1 MNSNSATR
9 FKAPLTRDELA
20 AIQER
25 SSASP
30 DVRALL
36 WEVARLR
43 ALALRTHDYFR
54 QGTSTTAL
62 VMGESLR
69 VILEEEPVIMEQP
82 KLGG

>member
-1 MNSNSATR
+1 MR
-9 FKAPLTRDELA
+9 FKPALTKEDLKG
-20 AIQER
+20 IQER
-25 SSASP
+25 GADSA

-69 VILEEEPVIMEQP
+69 AMLEAEPVIQEQTR
-82 KLGG
+82 L